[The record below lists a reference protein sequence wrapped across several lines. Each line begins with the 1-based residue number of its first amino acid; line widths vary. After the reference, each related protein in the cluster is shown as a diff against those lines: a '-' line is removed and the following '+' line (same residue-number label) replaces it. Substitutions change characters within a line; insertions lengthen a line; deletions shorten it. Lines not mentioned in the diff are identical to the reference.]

1 MRILIAGGCG
11 YVGSYLIPLLL
22 ERGYEVEVIDLLWF
36 GNNLPKKVKV
46 TKKSLFDC
54 DVEDLKGFDQVIF
67 LAGVSNDPMAEFW
80 PSENFIQNAA
90 APSYLAFVAK
100 KAGVKRY
107 IYASSCSVYGYT
119 IDKLY
124 NEDSPTVCDYPYG
137 ISKLQGEKAVM
148 QLCTEDFSTI
158 SLRKGTVCGHSPR
171 MRFDLVV
178 NAMFKSAMTT
188 GKLTVNNPAIWRPIL
203 SIKDCANAYIRAIQA
218 NKSINGV
225 FNISSDNYTVGQIGD
240 IVKDEVE
247 VLTGKKIRMHIKDIH
262 DFRNYKVSIDKAK
275 VLLGFQ
281 PDNTIKDIVKGLYS
295 HSLEYGNYMND
306 LYYNIKILEKVKKE
320 ALD

>member
-1 MRILIAGGCG
+1 MKILIAGGCG

-36 GNNLPKKVKV
+36 GNSLPKEVKV

-54 DVEDLKGFDQVIF
+54 NIKDLKGFDQVIF
-67 LAGVSNDPMAEFW
+67 LAGISNDPMAEFW

-90 APSYLAFVAK
+90 APSYLAFISK

-119 IDKLY
+119 IDELY
-124 NEDSPTVCDYPYG
+124 NEQSPTVCDYPYG

-148 QLCTEDFSTI
+148 QLQTDDFSTI
-158 SLRKGTVCGHSPR
+158 SLRKGTVCGYSPR

-188 GKLTVNNPAIWRPIL
+188 GNLTVNNPAIWRPIL
-203 SIKDCANAYIRAIQA
+203 SIKDCATAYIRAIQA
-218 NKSINGV
+218 NQSINGV

-240 IVKDEVE
+240 IVKDRSE
-247 VLTGKKIRMHIKDIH
+247 VLTGKKVGMTLKNIH
-262 DFRNYKVSIDKAK
+262 DFRNYKVSINKAK

-281 PDNTIKDIVKGLYS
+281 PEHTVKDIVTGLYD
-295 HSLEYGNYMND
+295 HSSEYGAYTD
-306 LYYNIKILEKVKKE
+306 DKYYNIKILEEVRKE
-320 ALD
+320 SE